1 MANFWTFRNPA
12 KPAGQQL
19 EEYDLGSA
27 TLMEFLADNPSLGPV
42 RRGRVKPPEVKFLMG
57 GDSPSTYTPPAMAEE
72 VDPWSPSATTEN
84 PTPPTTPV
92 GSPTANLLQ
101 PSDPLSVRQSNPEAY
116 TRYSDTAALQG
127 REIKDPRYVG
137 AFKSDPRGRQN
148 PDAFAAYA
156 EQVQFEDDPTGQR
169 YDLGRD
175 YSQETGG
182 YSPSGTVGQRP
193 TQTLFSPEAGQV
205 KQYGEYSPDDLEAQ
219 FEVNPDFDVARAGDV
234 YPEAIEDF
242 KAVIQDLPPE
252 TQAKAGVF
260 LQGISGPLF
269 DENGNPIFPELPMDL
284 LADLL
289 KDPDLSAYAGSII
302 ETLLDSRS
310 AVIQNATSTRAMVE
324 AAEAQYNPFSRTA
337 AGDRSLQDML
347 AQREIERTEAQFNP
361 FGLSTAQGVQA
372 IQDQFN
378 PYMQDAAARQALAET
393 QFNPYGQDAADRTAL
408 ISAQFNPYDFSQAQG
423 LEGIS
428 RQFNPYGETAADRL
442 ALARMAAN
450 PFALSALEHR
460 QMQSDIA
467 RGGLSAAER
476 LEEIRAANNPMN
488 TQNLL
493 TFLANPSAVGTAV
506 QLGGQGFLNQLT
518 GGQGIPQAAPSPQQ
532 MMTPP
537 PSPAPMTPTPTG
549 SADYSFNVANP
560 MSQPMMTEA
569 DLARQTEEEQAMS
582 IGAAA
587 AQGLTPS
594 GFKTEVRGVTPWG
607 IDTNRGLL

>member
-1 MANFWTFRNPA
+1 MANNWVFRTSEGLKTIDIGDGVSLMDFIKENPT
-12 KPAGQQL
+12 
-19 EEYDLGSA
+19 LGV
-27 TLMEFLADNPSLGPV
+27 V
-42 RRGRVKPPEVKFLMG
+42 RRGVVEDPYTAPTSTMGDQGEVPVVEQSDPTSAEPAFKATTPPPPPSGEG
-57 GDSPSTYTPPAMAEE
+57 RPDSPRLQDLLPLEYQGLSLEQVIQKAKQAIDQGLFEERSGIAPFDLTVLNNLAATLIEAGESAAADSLVAYYNAPVAEGGGGGAEKMAGF
-72 VDPWSPSATTEN
+72 A
-84 PTPPTTPV
+84 
-92 GSPTANLLQ
+92 
-101 PSDPLSVRQSNPEAY
+101 
-116 TRYSDTAALQG
+116 
-127 REIKDPRYVG
+127 
-137 AFKSDPRGRQN
+137 N
-148 PDAFAAYA
+148 PDAF
-156 EQVQFEDDPTGQR
+156 
-169 YDLGRD
+169 
-175 YSQETGG
+175 
-182 YSPSGTVGQRP
+182 
-193 TQTLFSPEAGQV
+193 SPENRFGVSGYIDEDGNYFSGSYQFMDPNSEVGANLNKLQEATSTLTPAAKIQV
-205 KQYGEYSPDDLEAQ
+205 DAFANAMQ
-219 FEVNPDFDVARAGDV
+219 
-234 YPEAIEDF
+234 
-242 KAVIQDLPPE
+242 
-252 TQAKAGVF
+252 
-260 LQGISGPLF
+260 GPLF
-269 DENGNPIFPELPMDL
+269 DESGNPIFPELPMEVFGEL
-284 LADLL
+284 LQNEDIALAIG
-289 KDPDLSAYAGSII
+289 PIF

-310 AVIQNATSTRAMVE
+310 AAIQNATSNRAMVE

-378 PYMQDAAARQALAET
+378 PYAQDAAARQALAET

-442 ALARMAAN
+442 ALARMAQN
-450 PFALSALEHR
+450 PFDRSQVQDQQLQALL
-460 QMQSDIA
+460 A
-467 RGGLSAAER
+467 RGGLSASER
-476 LEEIRAANNPMN
+476 LAEIQASNNPMN

-569 DLARQTEEEQAMS
+569 DLAQLTEEEQAMS

-587 AQGLTPS
+587 AQGLTPDA
-594 GFKTEVRGVTPWG
+594 FKTEVRRVTPWG
-607 IDTNRGLL
+607 IDTNSGLL

>member
-1 MANFWTFRNPA
+1 MANNWVFRNPA
-12 KPAGQQL
+12 KPRGQQL
-19 EEYDLGSA
+19 ETIDIGDGVSLMDFIKENPTLGV
-27 TLMEFLADNPSLGPV
+27 V
-42 RRGRVKPPEVKFLMG
+42 RRGVVEDPYTAPTSTMGDQGEV
-57 GDSPSTYTPPAMAEE
+57 
-72 VDPWSPSATTEN
+72 
-84 PTPPTTPV
+84 PV
-92 GSPTANLLQ
+92 VEQ
-101 PSDPLSVRQSNPEAY
+101 SDPTSAEP
-116 TRYSDTAALQG
+116 
-127 REIKDPRYVG
+127 
-137 AFKSDPRGRQN
+137 AFKSTKPPAELPSAFGGGGGPEFVYSPQTIGLNPEDMPGVEVEYADPGPRPDTLGIGGLTPEQLGKGFFN
-148 PDAFAAYA
+148 PDAF
-156 EQVQFEDDPTGQR
+156 
-169 YDLGRD
+169 
-175 YSQETGG
+175 
-182 YSPSGTVGQRP
+182 
-193 TQTLFSPEAGQV
+193 SPENRFGTTGFIDEDGNYFDPSYQFMDPNSEVGANLNKLQEVTSTLTPAAKTQV
-205 KQYGEYSPDDLEAQ
+205 DAFANAMQ
-219 FEVNPDFDVARAGDV
+219 
-234 YPEAIEDF
+234 
-242 KAVIQDLPPE
+242 
-252 TQAKAGVF
+252 
-260 LQGISGPLF
+260 GPLF
-269 DENGNPIFPELPMDL
+269 DENGNPIFPELPMEVFGEL
-284 LADLL
+284 LQNEDIA
-289 KDPDLSAYAGSII
+289 PVIGPIF

-310 AVIQNATSTRAMVE
+310 AAIQNATSNRAMVE
-324 AAEAQYNPFSRTA
+324 AAQAQYNPFSRTA

-378 PYMQDAAARQALAET
+378 PYAQDAAARQALAET

-408 ISAQFNPYDFSQAQG
+408 ISAQFNPYNFSQAQG

-450 PFALSALEHR
+450 PFDRSQVQDQQLQALL
-460 QMQSDIA
+460 A
-467 RGGLSAAER
+467 RGGLSASER
-476 LEEIRAANNPMN
+476 LAEIQASNNPMN

>member
-1 MANFWTFRNPA
+1 MANNWVFRTSEGLKTIDIGDGVSLMDFIKENPT
-12 KPAGQQL
+12 
-19 EEYDLGSA
+19 LGV
-27 TLMEFLADNPSLGPV
+27 V
-42 RRGRVKPPEVKFLMG
+42 RRGVVEDPYTAPTSTMGDQGEVPVVEQSDPTSAEPAFKA
-57 GDSPSTYTPPAMAEE
+57 TTPPPPPSGEGRPDSTRLQDLLPLEYQGLSLEQVIQKAKQAIDQGLFEERSGIAPFDLTVLNNLAATLIEAGESAAADSLVAYYNAPVAEGGGGGAEKMAGF
-72 VDPWSPSATTEN
+72 A
-84 PTPPTTPV
+84 
-92 GSPTANLLQ
+92 
-101 PSDPLSVRQSNPEAY
+101 
-116 TRYSDTAALQG
+116 
-127 REIKDPRYVG
+127 
-137 AFKSDPRGRQN
+137 N
-148 PDAFAAYA
+148 PDAF
-156 EQVQFEDDPTGQR
+156 
-169 YDLGRD
+169 
-175 YSQETGG
+175 
-182 YSPSGTVGQRP
+182 
-193 TQTLFSPEAGQV
+193 SPENRFGVSGYIDEDGNYFSGSYQFMDPNSEVGANLNKLQEATSTLTPAAKIQV
-205 KQYGEYSPDDLEAQ
+205 DAFANAMQ
-219 FEVNPDFDVARAGDV
+219 
-234 YPEAIEDF
+234 
-242 KAVIQDLPPE
+242 
-252 TQAKAGVF
+252 
-260 LQGISGPLF
+260 GPLF
-269 DENGNPIFPELPMDL
+269 DESGNPIFPELPMEVFGEL
-284 LADLL
+284 LQNEDIALAIG
-289 KDPDLSAYAGSII
+289 PIF

-310 AVIQNATSTRAMVE
+310 AAIQNATSNRAMVE

-347 AQREIERTEAQFNP
+347 AQREIERTKAQFNP
-361 FGLSTAQGVQA
+361 FDLTTAQGVKA

-378 PYMQDAAARQALAET
+378 PYMQNAADRLALAQA
-393 QFNPYGQDAADRTAL
+393 QFNPYDQSAADRTAL
-408 ISAQFNPYDFSQAQG
+408 ISAQFNPYNFSQAQG

-442 ALARMAAN
+442 ALAKMAQN
-450 PFALSALEHR
+450 PFDRSQVQDQQLQALL
-460 QMQSDIA
+460 A
-467 RGGLSAAER
+467 RGGLSASER
-476 LEEIRAANNPMN
+476 LAEIQASNNPMN